1 MASRFSR
8 EKKNTVGKV
17 GLVRSG
23 KVRSIITIILARSSL
38 AKLDQ
43 NCSDQIRSGQLI
55 LIRFGQ
61 VDQLVQIRYGEVG
74 QVRAV

>member
-1 MASRFSR
+1 MIR
-8 EKKNTVGKV
+8 
-17 GLVRSG
+17 
-23 KVRSIITIILARSSL
+23 LARSSL

-43 NCSDQIRSGQLI
+43 NCSDQIRSGQLM
-55 LIRFGQ
+55 LIRIGQ